1 MNLATSVTVFRILLA
16 PVFAWVIYQA
26 RNGSTA
32 LLWAA
37 LALAI
42 LSEISD
48 GLDGWLARRLGQVSD
63 LGKLLDPLA
72 DSLARMTSFLAF
84 TAVGWM
90 SLGVMLVLIWRDI
103 LVSAIRTAAA
113 SQGLVLAARSSG
125 KIKAIVQAA
134 AIFAVLLAQL
144 AHGYNLNWGF
154 SWLWFQNLFVW
165 AAALITAWSLAD
177 YAYSCRAAFRALA
190 RR

>member
-90 SLGVMLVLIWRDI
+90 SLGVMLILIWRDI
-103 LVSAIRTAAA
+103 LVSTIRTAAA
-113 SQGLVLAARSSG
+113 SQGLVMAARSSG

-134 AIFAVLLAQL
+134 AIFAILLAQL
-144 AHGYNLNWGF
+144 AHSYELNWGF
-154 SWLWFQNLFVW
+154 SWQWFQNFFVW

-177 YAYSCRAAFRALA
+177 YAYSGRAAFLALA